1 MIHIPQPSTNGS
13 EQVRDVAAAKDCGP
27 RRSGLDQV
35 VRRVTIAD
43 VAARAGVSK
52 TAVSFAFNNPD
63 RLNVVTATRILGI
76 ANELGYRPDPVA
88 RMLTQRRTGSIGV
101 LTPQD
106 LSIIFTN
113 PFFGAF
119 SAGIAVVAEER
130 GYGLHF
136 ISPLQGSLTRA
147 IHRAIVDG
155 IVAIGL
161 TDDHPEIDEI
171 RRAGLPMV
179 LVDSATTGDAAS
191 IDVDD
196 EGGARLAAAHLVELG
211 HRDIAIL
218 AIDGPRSTA
227 GGVHGVVERRMRGY
241 REALAEAGIAPP
253 ADAIAIGPASVD
265 GGIEAFGR
273 VWDTGRRPTAV
284 LAMSDAMAIGAIRAI
299 HERGSSVPG
308 EISVVGFDD
317 VDLAASTDPPL
328 TTVHQPAQ
336 GKGEAAGRLLL
347 SVMAGAHSAP
357 VHRRLETR
365 LVVRSSTGPVAQA
378 GRR

>member
-1 MIHIPQPSTNGS
+1 M
-13 EQVRDVAAAKDCGP
+13 EQVA
-27 RRSGLDQV
+27 
-35 VRRVTIAD
+35 RRVTIAD
-43 VAARAGVSK
+43 VAERAGVSK

-63 RLNVVTATRILGI
+63 RLNVDTATRILGI
-76 ANELGYRPDPVA
+76 AQELGYRPDPVA
-88 RMLTQRRTGSIGV
+88 RMLTQRRTGSIGI

-106 LSIIFTN
+106 LSVIFTN

-119 SAGIAVVAEER
+119 SAGIAGVAEER

-155 IVAIGL
+155 VVAIGL
-161 TDDHPEIDEI
+161 TDDHPEIDEV

-196 EGGARLAAAHLVELG
+196 EGGARLAAAHLLELG
-211 HRDIAIL
+211 HRDLAIL
-218 AIDGPRSTA
+218 AIDGPRSA
-227 GGVHGVVERRMRGY
+227 GGGAHGVVERRMRGY
-241 REALAEAGIAPP
+241 RETLAVAGIDLP
-253 ADAIAIGPASVD
+253 ADAIAIGPASID
-265 GGIEAFGR
+265 GGREAFER
-273 VWDTGRRPTAV
+273 VWDAGRRPTAV

-299 HERGSSVPG
+299 HQRGSSVPG
-308 EISVVGFDD
+308 EVSVVGFDD
-317 VDLAASTDPPL
+317 IDLAASTDPPL
-328 TTVHQPAQ
+328 TTVHQPVQ
-336 GKGEAAGRLLL
+336 GKGEAAVRLLL
-347 SVMAGAHSAP
+347 SVMEGSSQAP

-365 LVVRSSTGPVAQA
+365 LVVRSSTGPVAQV

>member
-1 MIHIPQPSTNGS
+1 M
-13 EQVRDVAAAKDCGP
+13 
-27 RRSGLDQV
+27 DQV
-35 VRRVTIAD
+35 ARRVTIAD
-43 VAARAGVSK
+43 VAERAGVSK

-63 RLNVVTATRILGI
+63 RLNVDTATRILGI
-76 ANELGYRPDPVA
+76 ASELGYRPDPVA
-88 RMLTQRRTGSIGV
+88 RMLTQKRTGSIGI

-106 LSIIFTN
+106 LSVIFTN

-119 SAGIAVVAEER
+119 SAGIAGVAEER

-155 IVAIGL
+155 VVAIGL

-179 LVDSATTGDAAS
+179 LVDSATTGDVAS

-196 EGGARLAAAHLVELG
+196 EGGARLAAAHVVELG
-211 HRDIAIL
+211 HRDVAIL
-218 AIDGPRSTA
+218 AIDGPRASA
-227 GGVHGVVERRMRGY
+227 GGAHGVVERRMRGY
-241 REALAEAGIAPP
+241 RETLADAGVEL
-253 ADAIAIGPASVD
+253 ADEAIAIGPASID
-265 GGIEAFGR
+265 GGSAAFQR
-273 VWDTGRRPTAV
+273 VWETGRRPTAI

-299 HERGSSVPG
+299 HQTGSSVPG
-308 EISVVGFDD
+308 QVSVVGFDD

-328 TTVHQPAQ
+328 TTVHQPVQ
-336 GKGEAAGRLLL
+336 GKGEAAVRLLL
-347 SVMAGAHSAP
+347 SVMEGGQSAA

-365 LVVRSSTGPVAQA
+365 LVVRSSTGPLSRES

>member
-1 MIHIPQPSTNGS
+1 M
-13 EQVRDVAAAKDCGP
+13 
-27 RRSGLDQV
+27 DQV
-35 VRRVTIAD
+35 ARRVTIAD
-43 VAARAGVSK
+43 VAERAGVSK
-52 TAVSFAFNNPD
+52 TAVSFAFNNPE
-63 RLNVVTATRILGI
+63 RLNVDTASRILGI

-88 RMLTQRRTGSIGV
+88 RMLTQRRTGSIGI

-106 LSIIFTN
+106 LSTIFTN

-119 SAGIAVVAEER
+119 SAGIAGVAEER

-155 IVAIGL
+155 VVAIGL
-161 TDDHPEIDEI
+161 TDDHPEIDEV

-179 LVDSATTGDAAS
+179 LVDSATTGDTAS

-196 EGGARLAAAHLVELG
+196 EGGARLAASHLIELG
-211 HRDIAIL
+211 HRDIVIL

-227 GGVHGVVERRMRGY
+227 GGGHGIVERRLRGY
-241 REALAEAGIAPP
+241 REALAEAGIDVTD
-253 ADAIAIGPASVD
+253 DAIAIGPASIV
-265 GGIEAFGR
+265 GGREAFDR
-273 VWDTGRRPTAV
+273 AWDAGRRPTAV

-299 HERGSSVPG
+299 HQRGHSVPG

-328 TTVHQPAQ
+328 TTVHQPVK
-336 GKGEAAGRLLL
+336 GKGDAAVRLLL
-347 SVMAGAHSAP
+347 SVMEGAQSAP

-365 LVVRSSTGPVAQA
+365 LVIRSSTGPRSRDQA